1 MDAEVLKQGDESG
14 NRMVVKYTIANGVI
28 VYGIGV
34 PQTWQTSLG
43 PTWSYVVE
51 GDKLTLVD
59 TGCNG
64 SIQHLEEGLD
74 WIGYPLSAVQRIIV
88 THGHMDHDGN
98 CVQVIARSGAE
109 LWAHEVY
116 GQLVGLARWEM
127 DMEWRL
133 RYKGFPLPQDRPF
146 LDRIQE
152 HEELGKSLSVT
163 GLVTDGLSK
172 DGMTFFYTPGHSPDE
187 ICILYDR
194 VLFSGDHILPQ
205 ITPHPSVGSSYGRY
219 RDLLPTGYQSGNHYY
234 GLRPYI
240 KSLKKVATVGKNI
253 HVLPAHRAYYRGK
266 FNMIGLERVQEIVD
280 HHKQRCHDLLE
291 LVRGGATD
299 LASITAGLFRG
310 QELDGPNAHLAFT
323 EALSHVEFL
332 QETGDL
338 EMGRDDGTLILCTG
352 TESFEQVIEE
362 L

>member
-1 MDAEVLKQGDESG
+1 MDAEVLKQGDDSG
-14 NRMVVKYTIANGVI
+14 NRMVVKYTLPEGVI

-64 SIQHLEEGLD
+64 SIQHLEEGLESV
-74 WIGYPLSAVQRIIV
+74 GYPLSAVQRIIV

-98 CVQVIARSGAE
+98 CFQVIARSGAE

-116 GQLVGLARWEM
+116 GQLVGLSRWEM
-127 DMEWRL
+127 EMDWRL
-133 RYKGFPLPQDRPF
+133 RYKGFPLPQDSSF

-152 HEELGKSLSVT
+152 HEELGRSLGVT
-163 GLVTDGLSK
+163 NSVTDGLSK

-187 ICILYDR
+187 LCILYDR

-205 ITPHPSVGSSYGRY
+205 ITPHPSVGASYRRF
-219 RDLLPTGYQSGNHYY
+219 RDLLPAGYQSSNNYY

-240 KSLKKVATVGKNI
+240 KSLKRIATVGKNI
-253 HVLPAHRAYYRGK
+253 HVLPAHRAYYHGR

-291 LVRGGATD
+291 LIRGGATD
-299 LASITAGLFRG
+299 LASITGRYFRG
-310 QELDGPNAHLAFT
+310 QELDGLNAHMAFT
-323 EALSHVEFL
+323 EVISHVEFL
-332 QETGDL
+332 QETGDV
-338 EMGRDDGTLILCTG
+338 EMVRDDGTLILSTG
-352 TESFEQVIEE
+352 TASHGGVIED